1 MHRILLAGVCTLA
14 LSCSAAFANEFA
26 DQLTALAKSEVA
38 AFAGSPQIIEA
49 VKAQNSETAGYD
61 QARIDA
67 LDKQWRAEVGA
78 SDQPLISATLAKA
91 ASKYLQQVKENGAGL
106 YTEIFVMD
114 AKGLNVAQSDATSDY
129 WQGDEAK
136 WQETFLK
143 GKDGLHISDVE
154 QDESTQTYQ
163 SQLSISIVDP
173 ADGSVIGAVTVG
185 VNVEMLQ

>member
-1 MHRILLAGVCTLA
+1 MQRMFLASACAIA
-14 LSCSAAFANEFA
+14 LFCSTASANEFA
-26 DQLTALAKSEVA
+26 DQLNALAKSEVA
-38 AFAGSPQIIEA
+38 EFIKSSEVVEA
-49 VKAQNSETAGYD
+49 IKAQNTETAGYD
-61 QARIDA
+61 QVKIDA

-78 SDQPLISATLAKA
+78 PDQPLISATLAKS
-91 ASKYLQQVKENGAGL
+91 ASKFLQTIKEQGAGL

-163 SQLSISIVDP
+163 SQLSVSIVDP
-173 ADGSVIGAVTVG
+173 ADGTVIGAVTVG